1 MTIAHLTDL
10 HLDDFLA
17 RQSGVDTLAN
27 LNRLMGEIGKHDI
40 DLLVVTGDLGTEER
54 FGELK
59 AHLADIAVP
68 WHIIPGNHDRV
79 EELARG
85 GLIDPDRIRGGEYY
99 YSEEIRG
106 LPFYFM
112 DSRSENLGTAQLQW
126 LRGKMA
132 SADERDIFL
141 FIHHP
146 VLDCGTAMDQRM
158 ALAGRE
164 KLAALLGETGRN
176 VHLFCGH
183 YHFNDYNEKGKIR
196 QYVTPSNIMQIRGD
210 GDKISIDSF
219 DFGFRLIHIGENVQT
234 EVIMLTPESGQNSP

>member
-17 RQSGVDTLAN
+17 RQCEVDTPAN
-27 LNRLMGEIGKHDI
+27 LKRLMGEIGKHDI
-40 DLLVVTGDLGTEER
+40 DLLVVTGDLGEER
-54 FGELK
+54 LFGELK
-59 AHLADIAVP
+59 NLLAAAGVP
-68 WHIIPGNHDRV
+68 WHIIPGNHDRLKD
-79 EELARG
+79 LARG
-85 GLIDPDRIRGGEYY
+85 GLIDPDRIKGGEYY

-112 DSRSENLGTAQLQW
+112 DSRSEILGTAQLQW

-132 SADERDIFL
+132 SADEREILL

-158 ALAGRE
+158 ALKGRE
-164 KLAALLGETGRN
+164 ELSALLRESGRN

-183 YHFNDYNEKGKIR
+183 YHFNDIKEKGKIR

-210 GDKISIDSF
+210 EGNISIDTF